1 MAKVAKKLGKKAPK
15 KAKGHSRAPA
25 RPGNP
30 WPLKAE
36 RVRQIAALMA
46 ADEWSA
52 ATGPGLAERWGLDAA
67 TVRKDSAEA
76 SRLVRDHFLPPV
88 EETRGLLA
96 RRLDEAYLVAKL
108 QLDAKG
114 MVAAVLAHD
123 KISGASGPQK
133 VAITNAA
140 GQDVPD
146 FINRMPVEVM
156 LHFAAQGRVPSEA
169 EAQAKAEE
177 LEEAKRGKPGT

>member
-1 MAKVAKKLGKKAPK
+1 MAKVAKKLGKKEQK

-36 RVRQIAALMA
+36 RVKQIVALMA
-46 ADEWSA
+46 SDDWSA
-52 ATGPGLAERWGLDAA
+52 ATGPGLAEKWGLDAA

-96 RRLDEAYLVAKL
+96 RRLDEAYLVAKM

-140 GQDVPD
+140 GEDLPAYVRKDWP
-146 FINRMPVEVM
+146 MAVWEWA
-156 LHFAAQGRVPSEA
+156 LAQGRVVGEA
-169 EAQAKAEE
+169 EMSAKAEE
-177 LEEAKRGKPGT
+177 FAAPQQT